1 MALII
6 HIIKRVFVSGMIAII
21 TINMLSYTLSI
32 TSRANIAESMLVEM
46 DDDVSSGILISVN
59 VEDTIDHCIDYPHHQ
74 EGVHSR
80 CECHYYYPYDAIL
93 YAAHVGDCRG

>member
-21 TINMLSYTLSI
+21 TIHMLSYTLSI

-46 DDDVSSGILISVN
+46 DDDVSSGILISIN
-59 VEDTIDHCIDYPHHQ
+59 MEDY
-74 EGVHSR
+74 
-80 CECHYYYPYDAIL
+80 
-93 YAAHVGDCRG
+93 